1 MNCALRELTCLLV
14 GSPPCVSVST
24 SSSLTLSGASIC
36 TMSFC
41 SCITPHR
48 RCSWFGDIFLCFVWQ
63 VFDDMCHQ
71 LHITPNNA
79 QATFVTIVNELFS
92 DGIKWGRI
100 VALFAFSGA
109 LAVQC
114 VQKEMP
120 LLVDQVVD
128 WTVAYI
134 DGHLMS
140 WIVQNGDW
148 VSYVLL
154 LMVSECIFTPPR
166 WQGCEVLWWACLYVC
181 LSARISQR
189 PRVQTSQNFLYL

>member
-1 MNCALRELTCLLV
+1 
-14 GSPPCVSVST
+14 
-24 SSSLTLSGASIC
+24 
-36 TMSFC
+36 
-41 SCITPHR
+41 
-48 RCSWFGDIFLCFVWQ
+48 
-63 VFDDMCHQ
+63 MCRQ

-92 DGIKWGRI
+92 DGIKWGRV

-128 WTVAYI
+128 WTVVYI

-148 VSYVLL
+148 VSLCFVFLL
-154 LMVSECIFTPPR
+154 LMVFRRSFIDVVVSNR
-166 WQGCEVLWWACLYVC
+166 
-181 LSARISQR
+181 S
-189 PRVQTSQNFLYL
+189 

>member
-1 MNCALRELTCLLV
+1 
-14 GSPPCVSVST
+14 
-24 SSSLTLSGASIC
+24 
-36 TMSFC
+36 
-41 SCITPHR
+41 
-48 RCSWFGDIFLCFVWQ
+48 
-63 VFDDMCHQ
+63 MCHQ

-92 DGIKWGRI
+92 DGIKWGRV
-100 VALFAFSGA
+100 VALFAFAGA

-128 WTVAYI
+128 WTVGYI

-148 VSYVLL
+148 VSLYFVGGGLL
-154 LMVSECIFTPPR
+154 LH
-166 WQGCEVLWWACLYVC
+166 LK
-181 LSARISQR
+181 
-189 PRVQTSQNFLYL
+189 NFSIVIRDFFSVDILMIITRL

>member
-1 MNCALRELTCLLV
+1 VYFLTFTYFLCVLLV
-14 GSPPCVSVST
+14 RFYIKYIFPCTCVT
-24 SSSLTLSGASIC
+24 
-36 TMSFC
+36 
-41 SCITPHR
+41 
-48 RCSWFGDIFLCFVWQ
+48 Q
-63 VFDDMCHQ
+63 VFDDMCNQ

-120 LLVDQVVD
+120 LLVEQVVD

-140 WIVQNGDW
+140 WIIQNGDW
-148 VSYVLL
+148 V
-154 LMVSECIFTPPR
+154 
-166 WQGCEVLWWACLYVC
+166 G
-181 LSARISQR
+181 
-189 PRVQTSQNFLYL
+189 

>member
-1 MNCALRELTCLLV
+1 MHNRPTTRPVYRKNLYVYLY
-14 GSPPCVSVST
+14 
-24 SSSLTLSGASIC
+24 
-36 TMSFC
+36 
-41 SCITPHR
+41 
-48 RCSWFGDIFLCFVWQ
+48 FVAQ
-63 VFDDMCHQ
+63 VFDDMCNQ

-120 LLVDQVVD
+120 LLVEQVVD

-134 DGHLMS
+134 EGHLMS

-148 VSYVLL
+148 VCYCRLIQKTYFAVLFHL
-154 LMVSECIFTPPR
+154 FI
-166 WQGCEVLWWACLYVC
+166 
-181 LSARISQR
+181 
-189 PRVQTSQNFLYL
+189 

>member
-1 MNCALRELTCLLV
+1 M
-14 GSPPCVSVST
+14 
-24 SSSLTLSGASIC
+24 
-36 TMSFC
+36 
-41 SCITPHR
+41 
-48 RCSWFGDIFLCFVWQ
+48 Q
-63 VFDDMCHQ
+63 VFDDMCNQ

-120 LLVDQVVD
+120 LLVEQVVD
-128 WTVAYI
+128 WTVAYV

-148 VSYVLL
+148 VGFFCWS
-154 LMVSECIFTPPR
+154 
-166 WQGCEVLWWACLYVC
+166 CLRCVVHC
-181 LSARISQR
+181 TVES
-189 PRVQTSQNFLYL
+189 

>member
-1 MNCALRELTCLLV
+1 MVTLYDTLM
-14 GSPPCVSVST
+14 CV
-24 SSSLTLSGASIC
+24 AFC
-36 TMSFC
+36 NFTMPDQKC
-41 SCITPHR
+41 C
-48 RCSWFGDIFLCFVWQ
+48 WFFLYFVWQ
-63 VFDDMCHQ
+63 VFDEMCHQ

-148 VSYVLL
+148 VS
-154 LMVSECIFTPPR
+154 
-166 WQGCEVLWWACLYVC
+166 LYVTEI
-181 LSARISQR
+181 ISDG
-189 PRVQTSQNFLYL
+189 FLITFFVAVA

>member
-1 MNCALRELTCLLV
+1 MKEFV
-14 GSPPCVSVST
+14 
-24 SSSLTLSGASIC
+24 
-36 TMSFC
+36 
-41 SCITPHR
+41 H
-48 RCSWFGDIFLCFVWQ
+48 FLCFVTQ
-63 VFDDMCHQ
+63 VFDDMCNQ

-140 WIVQNGDW
+140 WIIQNGDW
-148 VSYVLL
+148 VGLFHS
-154 LMVSECIFTPPR
+154 
-166 WQGCEVLWWACLYVC
+166 
-181 LSARISQR
+181 
-189 PRVQTSQNFLYL
+189 

>member
-1 MNCALRELTCLLV
+1 
-14 GSPPCVSVST
+14 
-24 SSSLTLSGASIC
+24 
-36 TMSFC
+36 
-41 SCITPHR
+41 
-48 RCSWFGDIFLCFVWQ
+48 
-63 VFDDMCHQ
+63 MCRQ

-92 DGIKWGRI
+92 DGIKWGRV

-148 VSYVLL
+148 VSLYFINGGFSVVVVLG
-154 LMVSECIFTPPR
+154 SWFWSQSIWRTI
-166 WQGCEVLWWACLYVC
+166 
-181 LSARISQR
+181 LSG
-189 PRVQTSQNFLYL
+189 LYLGLGLAGCSLGLA